1 MGIWLILA
9 AAVAL
14 LILFLRVN
22 RRDRLEIDRLLGG
35 NGQDEEVLQAKLEQ
49 AWQVYQEALAARD
62 RDLAQKLGQAY
73 YACKTD
79 YEYLTTPPIP
89 LPAEGSLDQAEKLKI
104 QGDIERD
111 NAALRLRLQARNERL
126 LHEDLDG
133 LAIG

>member
-22 RRDRLEIDRLLGG
+22 RRDRQEIDRLLGG
-35 NGQDEEVLQAKLEQ
+35 NGKDEEVLQAKLEQ

-62 RDLAQKLGQAY
+62 KDLALKLGQAY

-79 YEYLTTPPIP
+79 YEYLITPPIP
-89 LPAEGSLDQAEKLKI
+89 LPSEGRLDPAEKRKI
-104 QGDIERD
+104 AGDIERD

-126 LHEDLDG
+126 LHEDLKG
-133 LAIG
+133 LALG